1 MVPDGGRMAEI
12 LFFPHETRYNMR
24 ISRRKE
30 LSMETD
36 SKSNHTDNKATLRAF
51 IIESFMLG
59 AESTEFLDDDSF
71 MEKGIIDSTGVLE
84 LLQFIE
90 TTFEIKVEDDEV
102 LPENLD
108 SIVSLERFIKI
119 KITG

>member
-1 MVPDGGRMAEI
+1 
-12 LFFPHETRYNMR
+12 
-24 ISRRKE
+24 
-30 LSMETD
+30 METD
-36 SKSNHTDNKATLRAF
+36 SKSNHADIKSTLRTF

-59 AESTEFLDDDSF
+59 AESTDFLDDDSF

-90 TTFEIKVEDDEV
+90 DTFEIKVEDDEV

-108 SIVSLERFIKI
+108 SIVSLERFIK
-119 KITG
+119 KKSTG